1 MAESFQMEF
10 AGRRLVFETG
20 KLAGQ
25 ANGAVL
31 VRYGD
36 TAVLVTAVMS
46 KQPREGVD
54 FFPLLVDYE
63 ERMYAIG
70 RIPGGWGRREGRP
83 PEGAIL
89 AARMID
95 RSLRPLFPDGFR
107 NDVQVVAT
115 ILSVD
120 YDCSPE
126 IAALLGASAA
136 LTISDIP
143 FQGPVAG
150 VRVGLVDGKLVLN
163 PTSEQSEQSD
173 LDLVVAGTRDAII
186 MVEAGAWE
194 VPEEQILEAILFGHE
209 EIKRVIALQDQMR
222 EAIGRP
228 KVEVPLYEPDPE
240 VAEWTR
246 QWVEPKLPGAV
257 KNPDKLARQ
266 DAIEELRQ
274 QVVEAFLAERGEE
287 AAAAAKDVEVVFDH
301 LLKEFVRKTIIEDR
315 ERVDGRALDE
325 IRPIWCEVGIL
336 PRVHGS
342 AVFTRGQT
350 QVLSA
355 VALGLKSDEQLLDD
369 LREED
374 RKRYIHHYNF
384 PGFSTGEVRPQRSAG
399 RREIGHGALAE
410 RALLPVIPPQEEF
423 PYTIRVVSEVLSSN
437 GSTSQAS
444 VCGSS
449 LALMDA
455 GVPIR
460 KPVAG
465 VAMGLVKYGDQ
476 FAILT
481 DIQGIE
487 DALGD
492 MDFKVAG
499 TRDGVTA
506 IQMDIKVKGINREI
520 LQAALEQAR
529 RGRLFILDKMTA
541 VIDRPRPNLSPYAP
555 RVITLQIP
563 VDRIRDVIGPGG
575 KVIRG
580 IIEETGVQ
588 IDIEDDGHVYI
599 ASVNEEDGER
609 AKAMVEN
616 LVRDVEV
623 GATYQGKVKRI
634 TNFGA
639 FVEILPG
646 KEGLVHISKLAPGR
660 VGRVEDVVQLGDEIT
675 VKVTDIDELGRIN
688 LSRKDALTPE
698 EWAAE
703 EARFSPNGQHD
714 REGRGERASN
724 PSRAAEQRR
733 AARREAERHRA
744 RGGGGRSRER

>member
-10 AGRRLVFETG
+10 AGRSLILETG

-36 TAVLVTAVMS
+36 TAVLVTATMS
-46 KQPREGVD
+46 KQPREGID

-83 PEGAIL
+83 PEGAVL

-95 RSLRPLFPDGFR
+95 RTLRPLFPEGFR

-120 YDCSPE
+120 YDNSPE
-126 IAALLGASAA
+126 IAAMVGASAA

-143 FQGPVAG
+143 FLGPIAG
-150 VRVGLVDGKLVLN
+150 VRVGLVNGKLVLN

-173 LDLVVAGTRDAII
+173 LNLVVAGTRDAVM
-186 MVEAGAWE
+186 MVEAGANE
-194 VPEEQILEAILFGHE
+194 VPEEQVLEAILFGHE
-209 EIKRVIALQDQMR
+209 EVKRVIALQDRMR

-228 KVEVPLYEPDPE
+228 KLEPVLYQPDPE

-246 QWVEPKLPGAV
+246 AWVEPKLPGAV
-257 KNPDKLARQ
+257 RNPDKLARQ
-266 DAIEELRQ
+266 DAIEQLRKD
-274 QVVEAFLAERGEE
+274 VVEAFQAERGEE
-287 AAAAAKDVEVVFDH
+287 AGPYVKDVEAVFDG
-301 LLKEFVRKTIIEDR
+301 LLKEFVRKMITEEG

-342 AVFTRGQT
+342 GIFTRGQT

-384 PGFSTGEVRPQRSAG
+384 PGFSTGEVRPMRTVG

-444 VCGSS
+444 ICGST

-465 VAMGLVKYGDQ
+465 VAMGLVKHGDR

-506 IQMDIKVKGINREI
+506 LQMDIKIKGIGREI

-529 RGRLFILDKMTA
+529 RGRLFILDRMLE
-541 VIDRPRPNLSPYAP
+541 VIDRPRPNLSRYAP

-575 KVIRG
+575 KVVRG

-599 ASVNEEDGER
+599 ASINEEDGRR
-609 AKAMVEN
+609 AREMVEN

-623 GATYQGKVKRI
+623 GATYRGKVKRI

-646 KEGLVHISKLAPGR
+646 KEGLIHISKLAPGR
-660 VGRVEDVVQLGDEIT
+660 VARVEDVLQLGDDVA

-703 EARFSPNGQHD
+703 EARFLSNGQSD
-714 REGRGERASN
+714 REGRD
-724 PSRAAEQRR
+724 RR
-733 AARREAERHRA
+733 AGPRDQGGEHRRGPRRDGDRHRS
-744 RGGGGRSRER
+744 RSGSGRPRES